1 MSSNGSAMGW
11 DFFQIYFDPDFV
23 EKLLEVHSDMQK
35 EEGIMIEQQFV
46 FWLSKQLRNKTKSE
60 YHLKLSDVPY
70 ESTRGLD

>member
-46 FWLSKQLRNKTKSE
+46 FWLSK
-60 YHLKLSDVPY
+60 
-70 ESTRGLD
+70 